1 MKPTKIL
8 NEFRKTAWYRNL
20 GEAEKI
26 KHVVSILSPNE
37 GLTLNDLTIL
47 LKSDIN
53 KKDLEDA
60 IDILEDLREIER
72 YDKIENGV
80 VYGFYKV
87 PYPYV
92 STSREIVSKILM
104 GGEIKYNP
112 EFTTEI

>member
-1 MKPTKIL
+1 MKPNKIL
-8 NEFRKTAWYRNL
+8 NEFRKTALYKNL

-26 KHVVSILSPNE
+26 KHVVSVLSPNK

-47 LKSDIN
+47 LKSDMN

-72 YDKIENGV
+72 YDKIEKGV

-92 STSREIVSKILM
+92 STSRENVSMILI
-104 GGEIKYNP
+104 GKGIRYNP
-112 EFTTEI
+112 EFTLEK